1 MKTYTLEELKNKLI
15 GSTNS
20 ESRLEYEKQLALHML
35 TEISFWEQL
44 KELMTENEYYFCH
57 ACEGFRLMWDN
68 IPECKNEIRNLAG
81 EFLENEDTGA
91 ILNKKG
97 PLFNVVPI
105 WDYETENK
113 IRVQFCDYMINKL
126 K

>member
-1 MKTYTLEELKNKLI
+1 MKAYTLEELKNELI

-44 KELMTENEYYFCH
+44 KELMTEDEYYFCT
-57 ACEGFRLMWDN
+57 ACEGFRLMWHY
-68 IPECKNEIRNLAG
+68 IPEFKNEIRKLAG
-81 EFLENEDTGA
+81 EFLENANTEA
-91 ILNKKG
+91 ILNMTG
-97 PLFNVVPI
+97 PLFNAAPI
-105 WDYETENK
+105 WDYEPENK